1 MINDHIMRKLKAIS
15 LVLLLCLGI
24 QARAGEGMWIPVLV
38 GEMNIGE
45 MRERGFEVTAED
57 IYAVNQASLTD
68 AIVRFGNGC
77 TGGLISDK
85 GLIITNH
92 HCGNSYIQQH
102 SSVEHDY
109 LTNGFVARSLDEELP
124 NEELTVTF
132 LRRMEDVTERVLAG
146 VNDDCNEAERAKQ
159 VRANINTIVAEAKKD
174 THYEAAV
181 ESFYYGNQYFLFVY
195 EIFNDVRLVFAPP
208 AGIGDFGAEED
219 NWTWPRHTGDF
230 SLFRVYANS
239 KNKPAAYST
248 DNVPYKPEYHFKVST
263 EGVKKGDPTMVLGYP
278 AVTTQ
283 YVPSYHIEMLRD
295 LIYPKVVEIRDAKL
309 DVINRYVEDDIKIR
323 IQYAA
328 KHSAIANSWKRWKGE
343 LKGFESLRAVDRK
356 RDYETRFNEWVAQD
370 PARKDKYGNVVS
382 EYEAIYGEFGKYRM
396 AREYLLEVMGARGI
410 EAIWLAGQFERLL
423 QLIEQGKDAD
433 QINEEKDFLKDLLD
447 KHYKDYSKDVDRD
460 IAVKLVEMMDNDLKG
475 EFRPAFLD
483 LIGSKFKGNHKTF
496 VDELFARSIFDDQD
510 KLNELVAKIDKKKV
524 KTVKKDPAYRY
535 FSDLRG
541 VFYNSVDGRFKVLSN
556 KLDSLNRI
564 WMSGLMEF
572 DTAKVFYPDANRTMR
587 LAYGNVKG
595 YEPRDGVIYKY
606 RTTLDGVMEKH
617 NPAVY
622 EFNVP
627 EKVIELYNSK
637 DFGPYA
643 EDGVLTVCFV
653 ADNHTTGGNS
663 GSPVLN
669 RRGELIGVN
678 FDRAWDGITSDL
690 VFNTELSRNISVD
703 IRYVL
708 FVIDKWAGATNLI
721 DEIFPGR

>member
-1 MINDHIMRKLKAIS
+1 MRKLKAIS
-15 LVLLLCLGI
+15 LLLLLCLGI
-24 QARAGEGMWIPVLV
+24 EAKAGEGMWIPLLV

-45 MRERGFEVTAED
+45 MREMGFELTAEE

-77 TGGLISDK
+77 TGGLVSDK

-92 HCGNSYIQQH
+92 HCGNSYIQKH

-109 LTNGFVARSLDEELP
+109 LTNGFVARAMNEELP
-124 NEELTVTF
+124 NEDLTVTF
-132 LRRMEDVTERVLAG
+132 LRRMEDVTDRVLAG
-146 VNDDCNEAERAKQ
+146 VNDDCNKAERTKL
-159 VRANINTIVAEAKKD
+159 VKANISTIVAEAKKD
-174 THYEAAV
+174 NHYEATV

-195 EIFNDVRLVFAPP
+195 EVFSDVRLVFAPP

-248 DNVPYKPEYHFKVST
+248 DNVPYKPEYHFRVST
-263 EGVKKGDPTMVLGYP
+263 EGVKEGDPTMVLGYP
-278 AVTTQ
+278 AATTQ
-283 YVPSYHIEMLRD
+283 YVPSFHIEMLRD

-309 DVINRYVEDDIKIR
+309 DVINRYVEDDIQVR

-343 LKGFESLRAVDRK
+343 LKGFESLNAVELK
-356 RDYETRFNEWVAQD
+356 RDYESRFNEWVARD
-370 PARKDKYGNVVS
+370 PSRNEKYGNVVS
-382 EYEAIYGEFGKYRM
+382 DYEALYSEYGKYRM

-410 EAIWLAGQFERLL
+410 EAIWLSGQFEKLL
-423 QLIEQGKDAD
+423 VLAEQDKDAD
-433 QINEEKDFLKDLLD
+433 KINDEKVYMKDFIE
-447 KHYKDYSKDVDRD
+447 KHFKDYSKDVDRD
-460 IAVKLVEMMDNDLKG
+460 IAEKLVMMMDKDLNG

-483 LIGSKFKGNHKTF
+483 LIGTKYKGNHKAF
-496 VDELFARSIFDDQD
+496 VDDMFSKSFFSNQD
-510 KLNELVAKIDKKKV
+510 KLAYLIEMIDKKKT
-524 KTVKKDPAYRY
+524 KAVKKDPAYRY
-535 FSDLRG
+535 FSDLR
-541 VFYNSVDGRFKVLSN
+541 VVYYNEVEQKYNELSN

-595 YEPRDGVIYKY
+595 YEPIDGVIYKY
-606 RTTLDGVMEKH
+606 NTTLDGVIAKH
-617 NPAVY
+617 NPLVY
-622 EFNVP
+622 EFTVP
-627 EKVIELYNSK
+627 EKVIDLYNNK
-637 DFGPYA
+637 DFGPYG
-643 EDGVLTVCFV
+643 EEGVLTVCFV

-669 RRGELIGVN
+669 SKGELIGIN

-721 DEIFPGR
+721 DEILQGR

>member
-239 KNKPAAYST
+239 ENKPSEYST
-248 DNVPYKPEYHFKVST
+248 GNVPYKPEYHFRVST
-263 EGVKKGDPTMVLGYP
+263 EGVKEGDPTMVLGYP

-475 EFRPAFLD
+475 EF
-483 LIGSKFKGNHKTF
+483 
-496 VDELFARSIFDDQD
+496 
-510 KLNELVAKIDKKKV
+510 
-524 KTVKKDPAYRY
+524 
-535 FSDLRG
+535 
-541 VFYNSVDGRFKVLSN
+541 LSC
-556 KLDSLNRI
+556 L
-564 WMSGLMEF
+564 
-572 DTAKVFYPDANRTMR
+572 P
-587 LAYGNVKG
+587 
-595 YEPRDGVIYKY
+595 
-606 RTTLDGVMEKH
+606 
-617 NPAVY
+617 
-622 EFNVP
+622 
-627 EKVIELYNSK
+627 
-637 DFGPYA
+637 
-643 EDGVLTVCFV
+643 
-653 ADNHTTGGNS
+653 
-663 GSPVLN
+663 
-669 RRGELIGVN
+669 
-678 FDRAWDGITSDL
+678 
-690 VFNTELSRNISVD
+690 
-703 IRYVL
+703 
-708 FVIDKWAGATNLI
+708 
-721 DEIFPGR
+721 

>member
-1 MINDHIMRKLKAIS
+1 MRKLKAIS
-15 LVLLLCLGI
+15 LLLLLCLGI
-24 QARAGEGMWIPVLV
+24 EAKAGEGMWIPLLV

-45 MRERGFEVTAED
+45 MREMGFELTAEE

-77 TGGLISDK
+77 TGGLVSDK

-92 HCGNSYIQQH
+92 HCGNSYIQKH

-109 LTNGFVARSLDEELP
+109 LTNGFVARAMNEELP
-124 NEELTVTF
+124 NEDLTVTF
-132 LRRMEDVTERVLAG
+132 LRRMEDVTDRVLAG
-146 VNDDCNEAERAKQ
+146 VNDDCNKAERTKL
-159 VRANINTIVAEAKKD
+159 VKANISTIVAEAKKD
-174 THYEAAV
+174 NHYEATV

-195 EIFNDVRLVFAPP
+195 EVFSDVRLVFAPP

-248 DNVPYKPEYHFKVST
+248 DNVPYKPEYHFRVST
-263 EGVKKGDPTMVLGYP
+263 EGVKEGDPTMVLGYP
-278 AVTTQ
+278 AATTQ
-283 YVPSYHIEMLRD
+283 YVPSFHIEMLRD
-295 LIYPKVVEIRDAKL
+295 LIYPKFVEIRDAKL
-309 DVINRYVEDDIKIR
+309 DVINRYVEDDIQVR

-343 LKGFESLRAVDRK
+343 LKGFESLNAVELK
-356 RDYETRFNEWVAQD
+356 RDYESRFNEWVARD
-370 PARKDKYGNVVS
+370 PSRNEKYGNVVS
-382 EYEAIYGEFGKYRM
+382 DYEALYSEYGKYRM

-410 EAIWLAGQFERLL
+410 EAIWLSGQFEKLL
-423 QLIEQGKDAD
+423 VLAEQDKDAD
-433 QINEEKDFLKDLLD
+433 KINDEKVYMKDFIE
-447 KHYKDYSKDVDRD
+447 KHFKDYSKDVDRD
-460 IAVKLVEMMDNDLKG
+460 IAEKLVMMMDKDLNG

-483 LIGSKFKGNHKTF
+483 LIGTKYKGNHKAF
-496 VDELFARSIFDDQD
+496 VDDMFSKSFFSNQD
-510 KLNELVAKIDKKKV
+510 KLAYLIEMIDKKKT
-524 KTVKKDPAYRY
+524 KAVKKDPAYRY
-535 FSDLRG
+535 FSDLR
-541 VFYNSVDGRFKVLSN
+541 VVYYNEVEQKYNELSN

-595 YEPRDGVIYKY
+595 YEPIDGVIYKY
-606 RTTLDGVMEKH
+606 NTTLDGVIAKH
-617 NPAVY
+617 NPLVY
-622 EFNVP
+622 EFTVP
-627 EKVIELYNSK
+627 EKVIDLYNNK
-637 DFGPYA
+637 DFGPYG
-643 EDGVLTVCFV
+643 EEGVLTVCFV

-669 RRGELIGVN
+669 SKGELIGIN

-721 DEIFPGR
+721 DEILQGR

>member
-1 MINDHIMRKLKAIS
+1 MRKLKAIS
-15 LVLLLCLGI
+15 LLLLLCLGI
-24 QARAGEGMWIPVLV
+24 EAKAGEGMWIPLLV

-45 MRERGFEVTAED
+45 MREMGFELTAEE

-77 TGGLISDK
+77 TGGLVSDK

-92 HCGNSYIQQH
+92 HCGNSYIQKH

-109 LTNGFVARSLDEELP
+109 LTNGFVARSMNEELP
-124 NEELTVTF
+124 NEDLTVTF
-132 LRRMEDVTERVLAG
+132 LRRMEDVTDRVLAG
-146 VNDDCNEAERAKQ
+146 VNDDCNKAERTKL
-159 VRANINTIVAEAKKD
+159 VKANISTIVAEAKKD
-174 THYEAAV
+174 NHYEATV

-195 EIFNDVRLVFAPP
+195 EVFSDVRLVFAPP

-239 KNKPAAYST
+239 ENKPSEYST
-248 DNVPYKPEYHFKVST
+248 GNVPYKPEYHFKVST
-263 EGVKKGDPTMVLGYP
+263 EGVKEGDPTMVLGYP
-278 AVTTQ
+278 AATTQ
-283 YVPSYHIEMLRD
+283 YVPSFHIEMLRD
-295 LIYPKVVEIRDAKL
+295 LIYPKFVEIRDAKL
-309 DVINRYVEDDIKIR
+309 DVINRYVEDDIQVR

-343 LKGFESLRAVDRK
+343 LKGFESLNAVDMK
-356 RDYETRFNEWVAQD
+356 RDYESRFNEWVARD
-370 PARKDKYGNVVS
+370 PSRNEKYGNVVS
-382 EYEAIYGEFGKYRM
+382 DYEALYSEYGKYRM

-410 EAIWLAGQFERLL
+410 EAIWLSGQFEKLL
-423 QLIEQGKDAD
+423 VLAEQDKDAD
-433 QINEEKDFLKDLLD
+433 KINDEKVYMKDFIE
-447 KHYKDYSKDVDRD
+447 KHFKDYSKDVDRD
-460 IAVKLVEMMDNDLKG
+460 IAEKLVMMMDKDLNG

-483 LIGSKFKGNHKTF
+483 LIGTKYKGNHKGF
-496 VDELFARSIFDDQD
+496 VDDMFSKSFFSHQD
-510 KLNELVAKIDKKKV
+510 KLVNLIEMIDKKKT
-524 KTVKKDPAYRY
+524 KAVKKDPAYRY
-535 FSDLRG
+535 FSDLR
-541 VFYNSVDGRFKVLSN
+541 VVYYNEVEQKYNELSN

-595 YEPRDGVIYKY
+595 YEPIDGVIYKY
-606 RTTLDGVMEKH
+606 NTTLDGVIAKH
-617 NPAVY
+617 NPLVY
-622 EFNVP
+622 EFTVP
-627 EKVIELYNSK
+627 EKVIDLYNNK
-637 DFGPYA
+637 DFGPYG
-643 EDGVLTVCFV
+643 EEGVLTVCFV

-669 RRGELIGVN
+669 SKGELIGIN

-721 DEIFPGR
+721 DEILQGR